1 MTEKVLL
8 GETLRGAKA
17 EVDLQELVTG
27 RTLLSCVTRYGKS
40 WLARRLCEQLFGKVC
55 IGIIDGEGEYSTLL
69 EKFQFL
75 IIGRDVP
82 IEPEAAAY
90 LADEILKNKL
100 SFIIDGSNPDL
111 DAATYQEFISNFVN
125 RFIAIEA
132 IPKIPYL
139 FVIEEA
145 KDLIPEKGLGTSLCA
160 EPLTRLISKGGKRGI
175 GALVITQ
182 RPAFVTKMA
191 ISQCVYKMIGR
202 TEWEKDIDVLRKF
215 AEIPESADIKHLK
228 QGYFYVKGDE
238 RFIPK
243 PEVVHIG
250 PVSTTHLG
258 ATPSVIPPTPTELKE
273 VVAKIAA
280 NLPVVIEKM
289 KQTIPNVSEI
299 EARVTEK
306 IDAKYKVRLEK
317 EKKEKERIKVR
328 TETPLLAEIADLNRK
343 LEDATRHAAMAGPVT
358 DILEHPLV
366 KKNLEK
372 LNDKQ
377 RGLVELLERRGPQEA
392 KSLSLFI
399 ERPPAKVPQFVWEV
413 NSRIKGLIAREGDR
427 YVSKLVDLFPVT
439 EEAKAQVDL
448 REKLELTVKALDNT
462 QRVLADERIKHRD
475 ELELVRSDIKQH
487 IKERDELQQ
496 RVVDIS
502 KELNEYSKLKAELEE
517 ESMQK
522 PIDLTPTHDLPPP
535 AIPKEAP
542 PAQQPYVGVDAT
554 LRRKL
559 TSFEVHVS
567 TEKLDVDEG
576 SWTGKILARGVKGF
590 FSEEKGFG
598 QIMAE
603 MERVYSAT
611 RTSGGTRKAVQESLD
626 ELCAK
631 GILER
636 EQKAGQWMYRQS
648 EEFKERV
655 RKA

>member
-462 QRVLADERIKHRD
+462 QRVLADERIKHHEEVLGIEKR
-475 ELELVRSDIKQH
+475 LEFATE
-487 IKERDELQQ
+487 ERDEFKRKL
-496 RVVDIS
+496 
-502 KELNEYSKLKAELEE
+502 EEYERLKAELEE
-517 ESMQK
+517 ESLQK
-522 PIDLTPTHDLPPP
+522 PIDLPP
-535 AIPKEAP
+535 AIPTEVP
-542 PAQQPYVGVDAT
+542 PDAKNLGTQPYVGVDVT

-559 TSFEVHVS
+559 TSFDVEVSH
-567 TEKLDVDEG
+567 EKVEVDE
-576 SWTGKILARGVKGF
+576 STWKGKILARGLKGF
-590 FSEEKGFG
+590 FDQEKAHGTV
-598 QIMAE
+598 MAE
-603 MERVYSAT
+603 LERVYGTS
-611 RTSGGTRKAVQESLD
+611 RTSGGTRDAVRDALE
-626 ELCAK
+626 ELCSI
-631 GILER
+631 GVLER
-636 EQKAGQWMYRQS
+636 QGSTGNWLYRAS
-648 EEFKERV
+648 PEFRERV